1 MQSKRRENGASLV
14 EMALL
19 IGLIALV
26 SLVGV
31 RILGQN
37 VSAQFSNTASRVGG

>member
-1 MQSKRRENGASLV
+1 MQSKKRENGASLV

-26 SLVGV
+26 ALVGV
-31 RILGQN
+31 RVLGTN
-37 VSAQFSNTASRVGG
+37 VNTQFSNAASRVGG